1 MIESIFD
8 NLDPYLRGIKKAD
21 NFSIVEVHLKQ
32 SWLIPEHGTIQ
43 NQSKQTKEGGILYH
57 MFYSES
63 DSFDKIIDWV
73 KKNVIEMNIE
83 TELKEELLRQK
94 VAQLKEIFETNSLE
108 ELEGMKFSSDTDVL
122 KLNGST
128 GDNTKKSKEPVIS
141 PEHQEEKKEKV

>member
-8 NLDPYLRGIKKAD
+8 ELDPYLRGIKKAD

-43 NQSKQTKEGGILYH
+43 NQSKPTKDGGILYH

-73 KKNVIEMNIE
+73 KKSVIEMNIE

-94 VAQLKEIFETNSLE
+94 VAQLKEVFETNSLE
-108 ELEGMKFSSDTDVL
+108 ELKTMKFSSDTDVL
-122 KLNGST
+122 KLKGS
-128 GDNTKKSKEPVIS
+128 GDSNTKKEKEPKV
-141 PEHQEEKKEKV
+141 EKLEEEKEKA